1 MVNDVVVS
9 VKMPRNMILDL
20 KEMASENHYLDLSE
34 QIRDI
39 IREKTLK
46 KILDYQKAQAPER
59 SDKDKII
66 QELLR
71 VVEELKK

>member
-9 VKMPRNMILDL
+9 IKMPKSMVLDL
-20 KEMASENHYLDLSE
+20 KQMAVENHYLDLSE

-39 IREKTLK
+39 IREKALRK
-46 KILDYQKAQAPER
+46 LLDYQKVGGIGP
-59 SDKDKII
+59 SDKEKII
-66 QELLR
+66 EELLK